1 MELIE
6 AVATLISEHGVA
18 TVLYALLIGG
28 LVWKGRSI
36 MTWIIDTI
44 RAAETVKMLM
54 ISNQELKRQ
63 LEQMAAQLQ
72 KQTEIILEQT
82 ERIAVLST
90 RLEQY
95 EDHFTKRVAQKSRSK
110 MN

>member
-6 AVATLISEHGVA
+6 SAARLIGEYGLL

-28 LVWKGRSI
+28 LFWKGKSI
-36 MTWIIDTI
+36 MSWFIDTI

-54 ISNQELKRQ
+54 ISNQELKGQ
-63 LEQMAAQLQ
+63 LEQMSKELEN
-72 KQTEIILEQT
+72 QTAIILEYT

-95 EDHFTKRVAQKSRSK
+95 EDHFTKRTAQKSRSK
-110 MN
+110 LN